1 MARKRPCTGSLPCA
15 HAPPQRLTQPEYQTR
30 PAIHKSAVWACPSTS
45 VVAPSISFRDQ
56 LAHFKN
62 RDHGQE
68 ADKKKKQ
75 RQEQAHRAHIN
86 NPGPPRGGGPAPRG
100 RQESAG

>member
-30 PAIHKSAVWACPSTS
+30 PATHKSAVWSCPSTS

-62 RDHGQE
+62 RDHGKE
-68 ADKKKKQ
+68 ADKQKQ
-75 RQEQAHRAHIN
+75 QREAQANRAKIN
-86 NPGPPRGGGPAPRG
+86 SPVLTCGGDDAPSG
-100 RQESAG
+100 G